1 MRKKKVILATILCVS
16 ALAMA
21 GCGGKETS
29 SNQTD
34 AQQEN
39 VQQKD
44 VQKQA
49 EELFDNG
56 DYEKARKLYKAAGNQ
71 EMVSECTYLIAKN
84 CLEQKDYA
92 SAIKEFETIPD
103 YKDTADYLDKCQME
117 LKYEKFDYDGFLKL
131 MDGGMSSMTH
141 EEIREYMEE
150 SIAPTYLTW
159 YDSDDKSMEVDKY
172 AIDGKTYCILSYDN
186 TDGYIGLNVF
196 YSGDEKTEH
205 HLILNTD
212 CEYADV
218 TDDPTIG
225 LTVDDKLYRSFT
237 NKKAEEYA
245 ALREQQEVQE
255 GEDTQSTEYYLPGYA
270 YSNSL
275 GAYVYY
281 AYVAY
286 DEEQK
291 TNVIRVEC
299 TIGNTGSGDI
309 QFVASNYF
317 SLNYNG
323 VITNARPTQYDYTT
337 LAPGGQFTTELVFNC
352 PSATRAGDTFNMTMT
367 MENTQI
373 HLGPVPLDTE
383 ERSGFAGTYMSSSP
397 SYDTIFT
404 VMDNGDGTYNITY
417 VEDSLGI
424 HRIYENISLNEKNG
438 FSIGDVEYT
447 WDEVDNVLY
456 SYGYD
461 TWNEEDYKTIY
472 FMQNPMR

>member
-1 MRKKKVILATILCVS
+1 MRKKKVILTVILCAS
-16 ALAMA
+16 ALAVA
-21 GCGGKETS
+21 GCGGMETS

-34 AQQEN
+34 MQQED
-39 VQQKD
+39 VQQED

-49 EELFDNG
+49 EEFFANG
-56 DYEKARKLYKAAGNQ
+56 DYEKARELYKDAGNQ

-84 CLEQKDYA
+84 CLEQKDYT

-103 YKDTADYLDKCQME
+103 YKDTADYLDKCRME
-117 LKYEKFDYDGFLKL
+117 IKYEKFDYDGFLEL
-131 MDGGMSSMTH
+131 MGGSMSSMSH

-150 SIAPTYLTW
+150 SIAPMYLTW
-159 YDSDDKSMEVDKY
+159 YDSDDKSMDADKY

-186 TDGYIGLNVF
+186 SDGYVGLDVS
-196 YSGDEKTEH
+196 YPEDENTKH

-237 NKKAEEYA
+237 SRQAEEYA
-245 ALREQQEVQE
+245 ALREEAESVE
-255 GEDTQSTEYYLPGYA
+255 GYYATTEYYLPGYA

-286 DEEQK
+286 DAEQK
-291 TNVIRVEC
+291 TNVVRVEC

-323 VITNARPTQYDYTT
+323 VITSARSTQYDYTT

-352 PSATRAGDTFNMTMT
+352 PSATRAGDTLNMTMA
-367 MENTQI
+367 MENAGI

-383 ERSGFAGTYMSSSP
+383 ERSGFAGTYMSSST
-397 SYDTIFT
+397 SYDTIIT
-404 VMDNGDGTYNITY
+404 VMVNGEGTYNITY
-417 VEDSLGI
+417 IADSLGI
-424 HRIYENISLNEKNG
+424 HRIYENISLDEKNR

-447 WDEVDNVLY
+447 WDELDNILY
-456 SYGYD
+456 SYGD
-461 TWNEEDYKTIY
+461 LWGETYKTQY
-472 FMQNPMR
+472 YMQNPMK

>member
-1 MRKKKVILATILCVS
+1 MRKKKIILVVILCVA

-21 GCGGKETS
+21 GCVGGEKT

-34 AQQEN
+34 AQREG
-39 VQQKD
+39 VQQED
-44 VQKQA
+44 IQKQA
-49 EELFDNG
+49 EELFDKG
-56 DYEKARKLYKAAGNQ
+56 DYEKARGLYKAAGNQ

-103 YKDTADYLDKCQME
+103 YKNATEYLDKCQME
-117 LKYEKFDYDGFLKL
+117 LKYEKFDYDGFQKL
-131 MDGGMSSMTH
+131 MDESLPSMTH

-150 SIAPTYLTW
+150 SIAPMYLTW
-159 YDSDDKSMEVDKY
+159 YDNDDKSMEISKY

-186 TDGYIGLNVF
+186 SDGYIGLNVF
-196 YSGDEKTEH
+196 YSEDEKTKH

-245 ALREQQEVQE
+245 ALREDAESAD
-255 GEDTQSTEYYLPGYA
+255 GYYATTEYYLPGYA

-275 GAYVYY
+275 GTYVYY

-299 TIGNTGSGDI
+299 TIGNTGSGDV

-323 VITNARPTQYDYTT
+323 VITSARPTQYDYTT
-337 LAPGGQFTTELVFNC
+337 LSSGGQFTTELVFNC
-352 PSATRAGDTFNMTMT
+352 PSATRAGDTLNMTMA
-367 MENTQI
+367 MENAQI

-383 ERSGFAGTYMSSSP
+383 ERSGFAGTYMSSST
-397 SYDTIFT
+397 SYDTIIT
-404 VMDNGDGTYNITY
+404 VMANGNGTYNITY
-417 VEDSLGI
+417 VADALGI
-424 HRIYENISLNEKNG
+424 HRIYENIALNEKNK
-438 FSIGDVEYT
+438 FTIGDETYT

-461 TWNEEDYKTIY
+461 TWDEEDYKTIY
-472 FMQNPMR
+472 YMQNPMK